1 MDVKGYCAAANFSL
15 FLSLCAISQ
24 SGARDGSE
32 SMQILDIF
40 PLSSLVVE
48 MVRWLKMESLVARS
62 SNSLT
67 GTSDK
72 VVNLISLDP

>member
-15 FLSLCAISQ
+15 FLSLCEISQ

-32 SMQILDIF
+32 SMRVLDIF
-40 PLSSLVVE
+40 PSSSLVFE
-48 MVRWLKMESLVARS
+48 MVRWLKRESLVVRS
-62 SNSLT
+62 ANSLT

-72 VVNLISLDP
+72 VVNFISVEA